1 MFDGNWR
8 TTVDKGLD
16 PIGHSLRR
24 TGITADVITDH
35 RHRHGRR
42 WPRSRSAPATLRV
55 GFLFLLLTGIP
66 DALDGAVARA
76 SGTGSDRGAFFDS
89 VSDRLTDGLLF
100 GGVAWYLASNEPGRI
115 MMLPVAI
122 MGLAMFI
129 SYQRA
134 KAESLGYDAKGG
146 IMERAERIIVLALA
160 LLFSELLIPILWV
173 MLVLTAITAVQ
184 RFVKVWRQ
192 ASQDRPLPA
201 RRQRRQ
207 PRSPSA
213 VGTESVWRQRMRE
226 RRALPRRLTSR
237 CHPSPPT
244 GRGRFSPDGSLH
256 RCGTGRVAP
265 DRRRCRRVARATR
278 DGGPQPLARARP
290 ASSAGSRSVDGSPRS
305 SSGTPATTTRASGSR
320 SSRPRRS
327 TASSATR
334 DSARSR
340 PRAPAARGRSSRCRT
355 SAPGSGRR
363 SGWRSCRGIG

>member
-8 TTVDKGLD
+8 TTVDKGLT

-24 TGITADVITDH
+24 TGITADVITVI
-35 RHRHGRR
+35 GIVMASVAAFTIGAG
-42 WPRSRSAPATLRV
+42 WTRV

-76 SGTGSDRGAFFDS
+76 SGTGSQRVDFFDS

-146 IMERAERIIVLALA
+146 IMERAERIIVLAIA
-160 LLFSELLIPILWV
+160 LLFAEFLIPILWV

-192 ASQDRPLPA
+192 ASEDRPRPQ

-207 PRSPSA
+207 PRVRRSTAEP
-213 VGTESVWRQRMRE
+213 VWRQRMRE
-226 RRALPRRLTSR
+226 RRAL
-237 CHPSPPT
+237 
-244 GRGRFSPDGSLH
+244 
-256 RCGTGRVAP
+256 
-265 DRRRCRRVARATR
+265 R
-278 DGGPQPLARARP
+278 DG
-290 ASSAGSRSVDGSPRS
+290 
-305 SSGTPATTTRASGSR
+305 
-320 SSRPRRS
+320 
-327 TASSATR
+327 
-334 DSARSR
+334 
-340 PRAPAARGRSSRCRT
+340 
-355 SAPGSGRR
+355 
-363 SGWRSCRGIG
+363 